1 MFCNK
6 CGAQLADSAAFCNQ
20 CGNAI
25 QATMLSGKQNVPKTP
40 AINTGMGQKK
50 IPRVLWLL
58 LPIIILIAVVLCVIF
73 LKKPDIY
80 GTWVD
85 EQGMIAFTFEKNGNL
100 RVSGKNNI
108 LGADLFQFTE
118 DKEGNLTLQAK
129 EISGDMIS
137 LNMKYEL
144 SEDMLDITVLG
155 QNFTLYRTDEE
166 NIILEVLETPEEA
179 QEVAAGAVEDALDTF
194 QRTSLYGTW
203 TDESGVISF
212 TFQENDTIRIGGLA
226 DTLGADL
233 FTFTEVDDDTL
244 QLKADTGNTLLN
256 LISLNLNYEIYG
268 DVMTMEIAGN
278 TYQLIKQ
285 D

>member
-6 CGAQLADSAAFCNQ
+6 CGTQLSDSAAFCNQ
-20 CGNAI
+20 CGNAM
-25 QATMLSGKQNVPKTP
+25 QATLPPGKKVVPKTP
-40 AINTGMGQKK
+40 VRNTGMGQKK
-50 IPRVLWLL
+50 IPKVLWLL
-58 LPIIILIAVVLCVIF
+58 LPIIILIAAVLCAVS
-73 LKKPDIY
+73 LKKPDIH

-85 EQGMIAFTFEKNGNL
+85 EQGLIAFTFAENGSL

-129 EISGDMIS
+129 GISGDTIS

-166 NIILEVLETPEEA
+166 KMILEVLENPEEA
-179 QEVAAGAVEDALDTF
+179 QEVMAEAVEEVLDTF
-194 QRTSLYGTW
+194 QSISLYGTW

-212 TFQENDTIRIGGLA
+212 TFQENGTIRIGGLA

-233 FTFTEVDDDTL
+233 FTFTEVDGDTL
-244 QLKADTGNTLLN
+244 QLKADTGNKLLN
-256 LISLNLNYEIYG
+256 LISLNLNYEISG
-268 DVMTMEIAGN
+268 DVLTVQIAGN
-278 TYQLIKQ
+278 TYRLIKQ

>member
-25 QATMLSGKQNVPKTP
+25 QATMSSGKQTVPKTP
-40 AINTGMGQKK
+40 VINIGMGQKK
-50 IPRVLWLL
+50 IPKVLWLL
-58 LPIIILIAVVLCVIF
+58 LPIIILIVVVLCVIS
-73 LKKPDIY
+73 LKKPNIY

-85 EQGMIAFTFEKNGNL
+85 EQGLIGFTFAENGNL

-108 LGADLFQFTE
+108 LGANLFQFVE

-129 EISGDMIS
+129 GISGDLIS

-144 SEDMLDITVLG
+144 SEDMLDISVLG

-166 NIILEVLETPEEA
+166 NMILEVLENPEEA
-179 QEVAAGAVEDALDTF
+179 QEVMAEAVEDVLDTF
-194 QRTSLYGTW
+194 QSISLYGTW

-212 TFQENDTIRIGGLA
+212 TFQENGTIRIGGLA

-233 FTFTEVDDDTL
+233 FTFTEVDGDTL
-244 QLKADTGNTLLN
+244 QLKADTGNKLLN
-256 LISLNLNYEIYG
+256 LISLNLDYEISG
-268 DVMTMEIAGN
+268 DVMTVQIARN
-278 TYQLIKQ
+278 TYRLIKQ

>member
-1 MFCNK
+1 M
-6 CGAQLADSAAFCNQ
+6 
-20 CGNAI
+20 
-25 QATMLSGKQNVPKTP
+25 
-40 AINTGMGQKK
+40 
-50 IPRVLWLL
+50 
-58 LPIIILIAVVLCVIF
+58 
-73 LKKPDIY
+73 
-80 GTWVD
+80 
-85 EQGMIAFTFEKNGNL
+85 
-100 RVSGKNNI
+100 
-108 LGADLFQFTE
+108 
-118 DKEGNLTLQAK
+118 
-129 EISGDMIS
+129 
-137 LNMKYEL
+137 
-144 SEDMLDITVLG
+144 
-155 QNFTLYRTDEE
+155 
-166 NIILEVLETPEEA
+166 
-179 QEVAAGAVEDALDTF
+179 DTF

>member
-1 MFCNK
+1 MFCSK

-20 CGNAI
+20 CGNAMR
-25 QATMLSGKQNVPKTP
+25 ATLPSGKQNVPPTSV
-40 AINTGMGQKK
+40 INKGMGQKK
-50 IPRVLWLL
+50 IPKVLWLL
-58 LPIIILIAVVLCVIF
+58 LPIIILIAVVICVVS

-85 EQGMIAFTFEKNGNL
+85 EQGLIAFTFAENGSL
-100 RVSGKNNI
+100 RVSGRNNI
-108 LGADLFQFTE
+108 LGVDLFQFAE

-129 EISGDMIS
+129 GISGDMIS

-144 SEDMLDITVLG
+144 SGDMMDITVLG
-155 QNFTLYRTDEE
+155 QDFTLYRTDEE
-166 NIILEVLETPEEA
+166 NMILEVLENPEEA
-179 QEVAAGAVEDALDTF
+179 QEVIAGAVEDVLDTF
-194 QRTSLYGTW
+194 QSISLYGTW

-212 TFQENDTIRIGGLA
+212 TFQENGTIRIGGLA

-233 FTFTEVDDDTL
+233 FTFTEVDGDTL
-244 QLKADTGNTLLN
+244 QLKADTGNKLLN
-256 LISLNLNYEIYG
+256 LISLNLNYEISG
-268 DVMTMEIAGN
+268 DVMTVEIAGN

>member
-1 MFCNK
+1 M
-6 CGAQLADSAAFCNQ
+6 
-20 CGNAI
+20 
-25 QATMLSGKQNVPKTP
+25 
-40 AINTGMGQKK
+40 
-50 IPRVLWLL
+50 
-58 LPIIILIAVVLCVIF
+58 IAVVLCVIF
-73 LKKPDIY
+73 LKKPYIY

-166 NIILEVLETPEEA
+166 NIILECWKLQKKHRRSQ
-179 QEVAAGAVEDALDTF
+179 QERWRMHWTLFRELHYMVHGRMKAV
-194 QRTSLYGTW
+194 
-203 TDESGVISF
+203 
-212 TFQENDTIRIGGLA
+212 
-226 DTLGADL
+226 
-233 FTFTEVDDDTL
+233 
-244 QLKADTGNTLLN
+244 
-256 LISLNLNYEIYG
+256 
-268 DVMTMEIAGN
+268 
-278 TYQLIKQ
+278 
-285 D
+285 

>member
-6 CGAQLADSAAFCNQ
+6 CGAQLADTAVFCNR
-20 CGNAI
+20 CGNAM
-25 QATMLSGKQNVPKTP
+25 QATIPSGKQTVPKTP
-40 AINTGMGQKK
+40 VINTAMGRKK
-50 IPRVLWLL
+50 IPKMLWLL
-58 LPIIILIAVVLCVIF
+58 LPIIILIAVVFCVIS

-80 GTWVD
+80 GTWID
-85 EQGMIAFTFEKNGNL
+85 EQGLIAFTFTENGSL

-108 LGADLFQFTE
+108 LGADLFQFAE

-129 EISGDMIS
+129 GISGDMIS

-144 SEDMLDITVLG
+144 SEDMLDITVFG

-166 NIILEVLETPEEA
+166 NMILEALENPEEA
-179 QEVAAGAVEDALDTF
+179 QEVMVEAVEDVLDTF
-194 QRTSLYGTW
+194 QSVMLYGTW

-212 TFQENDTIRIGGLA
+212 TFQENGTIRIGGLA

-233 FTFTEVDDDTL
+233 FTFTEVDGDTL
-244 QLKADTGNTLLN
+244 QLKADTGNKLLN
-256 LISLNLNYEIYG
+256 LISLNLNYEISG
-268 DVMTMEIAGN
+268 DVMTVEIAGN

>member
-25 QATMLSGKQNVPKTP
+25 QATMSSGKQTVPKTP
-40 AINTGMGQKK
+40 VINTGMGQKK
-50 IPRVLWLL
+50 IPKVLWLL
-58 LPIIILIAVVLCVIF
+58 LPIIILIVVVLCVIS
-73 LKKPDIY
+73 LKKPNIY

-85 EQGMIAFTFEKNGNL
+85 EQGLIGFTFAENGNL

-108 LGADLFQFTE
+108 LGANLFQFVE

-129 EISGDMIS
+129 GISGDIIS

-166 NIILEVLETPEEA
+166 NMILEVLENPEEA
-179 QEVAAGAVEDALDTF
+179 QEVMAEAVEDVLDTF
-194 QRTSLYGTW
+194 QSISLYGTW

-212 TFQENDTIRIGGLA
+212 TFQENGTIRIGGLA

-233 FTFTEVDDDTL
+233 FTFTEVDGDTL
-244 QLKADTGNTLLN
+244 QLKADIGNKLLN
-256 LISLNLNYEIYG
+256 LISLNLDYEISG
-268 DVMTMEIAGN
+268 DVMTVQIARN
-278 TYQLIKQ
+278 TYRLIKQ

>member
-6 CGAQLADSAAFCNQ
+6 CGAQLADSAALCNQ

-40 AINTGMGQKK
+40 VINTGMGQKK
-50 IPRVLWLL
+50 IPKVLWLL

-73 LKKPDIY
+73 LKKPYIY

>member
-6 CGAQLADSAAFCNQ
+6 CGAKLEDAAAFCNQ
-20 CGNAI
+20 CGNPM
-25 QATMLSGKQNVPKTP
+25 QSGKQNVPKTSVS
-40 AINTGMGQKK
+40 NTWMGQKK
-50 IPRVLWLL
+50 IPKVLWLL
-58 LPIIILIAVVLCVIF
+58 LPIVVLIAVVLCVIS

-85 EQGMIAFTFEKNGNL
+85 EQGMIAFTFAENGSL
-100 RVSGKNNI
+100 HISGRNNI
-108 LGADLFQFTE
+108 LGADLFQFVE
-118 DKEGNLTLQAK
+118 NKEGNLTLQAK
-129 EISGDMIS
+129 EISGDRIS
-137 LNMKYEL
+137 LNMKYKL
-144 SEDMLDITVLG
+144 SKDVLDITVLG

-166 NIILEVLETPEEA
+166 NRIVEVLENPEEA
-179 QEVAAGAVEDALDTF
+179 QKVVAGAVEDALDTF
-194 QRTSLYGTW
+194 QKISLYGTW

-212 TFQENDTIRIGGLA
+212 TFQENGTIRIGGLA

-244 QLKADTGNTLLN
+244 QLKADTGNKLLN
-256 LISLNLNYEIYG
+256 LISLNLNYEISG
-268 DVMTMEIAGN
+268 DVMTVEIAGN

>member
-25 QATMLSGKQNVPKTP
+25 QATMSSGKQTVPKTP
-40 AINTGMGQKK
+40 VINIGMGQKK
-50 IPRVLWLL
+50 IPKVLWLL
-58 LPIIILIAVVLCVIF
+58 LPIIILIVVVLCVIS
-73 LKKPDIY
+73 LKKPNIY

-85 EQGMIAFTFEKNGNL
+85 EQGLIGFTFAENGNL

-108 LGADLFQFTE
+108 LGANLFQFVE

-129 EISGDMIS
+129 GISGDIIS

-144 SEDMLDITVLG
+144 SEDMLDISVLG

-166 NIILEVLETPEEA
+166 NMILEVLENPEEA
-179 QEVAAGAVEDALDTF
+179 QEVMAEAVEDVLDTF
-194 QRTSLYGTW
+194 QSFSLYGTW

-212 TFQENDTIRIGGLA
+212 TFQENGTIRIGGLA

-233 FTFTEVDDDTL
+233 FTFTEVDGDTL
-244 QLKADTGNTLLN
+244 QLKADTGNKLLN
-256 LISLNLNYEIYG
+256 LISLNLDYEISG
-268 DVMTMEIAGN
+268 DVMTVQIARN
-278 TYQLIKQ
+278 TYRLIKQ

>member
-25 QATMLSGKQNVPKTP
+25 QATMSSGKQTVPKTP
-40 AINTGMGQKK
+40 VINTGMGQKK
-50 IPRVLWLL
+50 IPKVLWLL
-58 LPIIILIAVVLCVIF
+58 LPIIILIVVVLCVIS
-73 LKKPDIY
+73 LKKPNIY

-85 EQGMIAFTFEKNGNL
+85 EQGLIGFTFAENGNL

-108 LGADLFQFTE
+108 LGANLFQFVE

-129 EISGDMIS
+129 GISGDIIS

-155 QNFTLYRTDEE
+155 QNFTLYLTDEE
-166 NIILEVLETPEEA
+166 NMILEVLENPEEA
-179 QEVAAGAVEDALDTF
+179 QEVMAEAVEDVLDTF
-194 QRTSLYGTW
+194 QSISLYGTW

-212 TFQENDTIRIGGLA
+212 TFQENGTIRIGGLA

-233 FTFTEVDDDTL
+233 FTFTEVDGDTL
-244 QLKADTGNTLLN
+244 QLKADTGNKLLN
-256 LISLNLNYEIYG
+256 LISLNLDYEISGY
-268 DVMTMEIAGN
+268 VMTVQIARN
-278 TYQLIKQ
+278 TYRLIKQ

>member
-6 CGAQLADSAAFCNQ
+6 CGAKLEDAAAFCNQ
-20 CGNAI
+20 CGNHM
-25 QATMLSGKQNVPKTP
+25 QFGKQTVPKTSVS
-40 AINTGMGQKK
+40 NTRMGQKK
-50 IPRVLWLL
+50 IPKVLWLL
-58 LPIIILIAVVLCVIF
+58 LPIIILIAVLLCVIF
-73 LKKPDIY
+73 LKKPYIY

>member
-20 CGNAI
+20 CGNALKPSVQSVRQTI
-25 QATMLSGKQNVPKTP
+25 QRAPVAYKK
-40 AINTGMGQKK
+40 QKK
-50 IPRVLWLL
+50 APVLPSVLL
-58 LPIIILIAVVLCVIF
+58 LLIILIVIVICAVC
-73 LKKPDIY
+73 LKKPTLN
-80 GTWVD
+80 GTWAD
-85 EQGMIAFTFEKNGNL
+85 AERMIAFTFEEDGSL
-100 RVSGKNNI
+100 RVAGENNV
-108 LGADLFQFTE
+108 LGADLFQYTD

-129 EISGDMIS
+129 GISGDMIS

-155 QNFTLYRTDEE
+155 QKFTLYRTDEE
-166 NIILEVLETPEEA
+166 NMILEVLENPEEA
-179 QEVAAGAVEDALDTF
+179 KEVIAGAMEDVLDTF
-194 QRTSLYGTW
+194 QSISLYGTW

-212 TFQENDTIRIGGLA
+212 TFQENGTIRIGGLA

-233 FTFTEVDDDTL
+233 FTFTEVDGDTL
-244 QLKADTGNTLLN
+244 QLKADTGNKLLN
-256 LISLNLNYEIYG
+256 LISLNLDYEISG
-268 DVMTMEIAGN
+268 DVMTVEIAGN

>member
-25 QATMLSGKQNVPKTP
+25 QATMSSGKQTVPKTP
-40 AINTGMGQKK
+40 VINTGMGQKK
-50 IPRVLWLL
+50 IPKVLWLL
-58 LPIIILIAVVLCVIF
+58 LPIIILIVVVLCVIS
-73 LKKPDIY
+73 LKKPNIY

-85 EQGMIAFTFEKNGNL
+85 EQGLIGFTFAENGNL

-108 LGADLFQFTE
+108 LGANLFQFVE

-129 EISGDMIS
+129 GISGDMIS

-144 SEDMLDITVLG
+144 SEDMLDISVLG

-166 NIILEVLETPEEA
+166 NMILEVLENPEEA
-179 QEVAAGAVEDALDTF
+179 QEVMAEAVEDVLDTF
-194 QRTSLYGTW
+194 QSISLYGTW

-212 TFQENDTIRIGGLA
+212 TFQENGTIRIGGLA

-233 FTFTEVDDDTL
+233 FTFTEVDGDTL
-244 QLKADTGNTLLN
+244 QLKADTGNKLLN
-256 LISLNLNYEIYG
+256 LISLNLDYEISG
-268 DVMTMEIAGN
+268 DVMTVQIARN
-278 TYQLIKQ
+278 TYRLIKQ

>member
-6 CGAQLADSAAFCNQ
+6 CGAKLEDAAAFCNQ
-20 CGNAI
+20 CGNPM
-25 QATMLSGKQNVPKTP
+25 QSGKQNVPKTSVS
-40 AINTGMGQKK
+40 NTWMGQKK
-50 IPRVLWLL
+50 IPKVLWLL
-58 LPIIILIAVVLCVIF
+58 LPIVVLIAVVLCVIS

-85 EQGMIAFTFEKNGNL
+85 EQGMIAFTFAENGSL
-100 RVSGKNNI
+100 HISGRNNI
-108 LGADLFQFTE
+108 LGADLFQFVE
-118 DKEGNLTLQAK
+118 NKEGNLTLQAK
-129 EISGDMIS
+129 EISGDRIS
-137 LNMKYEL
+137 LNMKYKL
-144 SEDMLDITVLG
+144 SKDVLDITVLG

-166 NIILEVLETPEEA
+166 NRIVEVLENPEEA
-179 QEVAAGAVEDALDTF
+179 QKVVAGAGEDALDTF
-194 QRTSLYGTW
+194 QKISLYGTW

-212 TFQENDTIRIGGLA
+212 TFQENGTIRIGGLA

-244 QLKADTGNTLLN
+244 QLKADTGNKLLN
-256 LISLNLNYEIYG
+256 LISLNLNYEISG
-268 DVMTMEIAGN
+268 DVMTVEIAGN

>member
-25 QATMLSGKQNVPKTP
+25 QATMSSGKQTVPKTP
-40 AINTGMGQKK
+40 VINTGMGQKK
-50 IPRVLWLL
+50 IPKVLWLL
-58 LPIIILIAVVLCVIF
+58 LPIIILIVVVLCVIS
-73 LKKPDIY
+73 LKKPNIY

-85 EQGMIAFTFEKNGNL
+85 EQGLIGFTFAENGNL

-108 LGADLFQFTE
+108 LGANLFQFVE

-129 EISGDMIS
+129 GISGDIIS

-166 NIILEVLETPEEA
+166 NMILEVLENPEEA
-179 QEVAAGAVEDALDTF
+179 QEVMAEAVEDVLDTF
-194 QRTSLYGTW
+194 QSISLYGTW

-212 TFQENDTIRIGGLA
+212 TFQENGTIRIGGLA

-233 FTFTEVDDDTL
+233 FTFTEVDGDTL
-244 QLKADTGNTLLN
+244 QLKADTGNKLLN
-256 LISLNLNYEIYG
+256 LISLNLDYEISG
-268 DVMTMEIAGN
+268 DVMTVQIARN
-278 TYQLIKQ
+278 TYRLIKQ